1 MLKELTLAVSI
12 GVDVQAWLCM
22 LALGQEQSSG
32 LPAYLPFPS
41 TLLPSVLLPTPHL
54 WDIYVN
60 EPTPAHCAHVSLYCL
75 YLFRLM
81 PWRFFFPFPLP
92 PNPFLLPFPRLGLDM
107 SVYPSL
113 AAFFHV
119 PLTVYHP
126 VTLCLWSVVERLLFV
141 LMLVYAV
148 CRWVER
154 GQPRGGR
161 GLCVWCC
168 RLTVYR
174 MALWL
179 DLH

>member
-41 TLLPSVLLPTPHL
+41 TLLPSVLLPPPHL

-81 PWRFFFPFPLP
+81 PWRFFFSFPSSAQSFPASFSSLGSWYVCVPLP
-92 PNPFLLPFPRLGLDM
+92 RCLFPCTLNCVPPSNSVSVVRGGTATFCFDACVCCMPLGRER
-107 SVYPSL
+107 
-113 AAFFHV
+113 AAQRRAG
-119 PLTVYHP
+119 
-126 VTLCLWSVVERLLFV
+126 TLCLV
-141 LMLVYAV
+141 L
-148 CRWVER
+148 
-154 GQPRGGR
+154 
-161 GLCVWCC
+161 
-168 RLTVYR
+168 
-174 MALWL
+174 
-179 DLH
+179 